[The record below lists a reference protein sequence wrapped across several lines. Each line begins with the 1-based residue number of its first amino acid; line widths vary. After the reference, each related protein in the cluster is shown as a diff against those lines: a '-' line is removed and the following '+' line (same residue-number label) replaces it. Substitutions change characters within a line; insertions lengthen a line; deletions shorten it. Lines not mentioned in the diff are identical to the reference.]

1 MNRYISPKKW
11 HHDPFG
17 CCRLQCGDCSR
28 ERNQRAQ
35 CKMLDNRNRQKT
47 RNHFESFW
55 RLCPWPTKAT
65 HLELTFAPTPS
76 GETER
81 IRPGEP
87 RCAVRIASR
96 SAGLAPARSTTCSA
110 AAARRGGAPCSA
122 SIHAP
127 GFRGLRRRAE
137 EPRGEGASASL
148 VRGVPGALLC
158 SIQGFLPAQ
167 QSAFLSSGLARLA
180 LSLRQRLS
188 CHHLGPS
195 PTTGLPKPET

>member
-1 MNRYISPKKW
+1 
-11 HHDPFG
+11 
-17 CCRLQCGDCSR
+17 
-28 ERNQRAQ
+28 
-35 CKMLDNRNRQKT
+35 MLDYRNRQKT

-87 RCAVRIASR
+87 RCAVRIASPERRAGARQIHNLLGCR
-96 SAGLAPARSTTCSA
+96 SAPGRRALLRANPRSGFPRSPPPRGRAP
-110 AAARRGGAPCSA
+110 RGGRFGEPSSGSPGSAP
-122 SIHAP
+122 
-127 GFRGLRRRAE
+127 
-137 EPRGEGASASL
+137 
-148 VRGVPGALLC
+148 LLC
-158 SIQGFLPAQ
+158 AAYPGLPDQ
-167 QSAFLSSGLARLA
+167 RSAFLSSGLARFA

-188 CHHLGPS
+188 CHHRGPS

>member
-65 HLELTFAPTPS
+65 HLELTFAPTPP

-87 RCAVRIASR
+87 RCAVRIASPERRAGARQIHNLLGCR
-96 SAGLAPARSTTCSA
+96 SAPGRRALLRVNPRSGFPRSPPPRGRAPRGGRFGEPSSGSPGSAPLLYPGLPSGPAERVPELWAGQVGFELEA
-110 AAARRGGAPCSA
+110 AA
-122 SIHAP
+122 
-127 GFRGLRRRAE
+127 
-137 EPRGEGASASL
+137 
-148 VRGVPGALLC
+148 
-158 SIQGFLPAQ
+158 
-167 QSAFLSSGLARLA
+167 
-180 LSLRQRLS
+180 
-188 CHHLGPS
+188 
-195 PTTGLPKPET
+195 